1 MHLAS
6 LFWRMGAHG
15 VIIFAP
21 TDEFYHALLAL
32 LSTITA

>member
-6 LFWRMGAHG
+6 FFWGMGAHW